1 MDIYSMNANV
11 EELFKPY
18 AIGAVPANMIDLI
31 WDRVEPLIKT
41 VEEKAPDDI
50 SLEVVRERLLSG
62 NNLLVTVSSGPEII
76 AVNVI
81 DIKELDTGMKILYIP
96 ITAGTD
102 MENWIREFLDI
113 AKAIAL
119 DHGCDELRGMAVR
132 DGWLKKL
139 KPYGW
144 EPMFTTVRCKVEK

>member
-1 MDIYSMNANV
+1 MNANV

-18 AIGAVPANMIDLI
+18 VIGAVPANMIDLI

-102 MENWIREFLDI
+102 MENWIKEFLDI

>member
-1 MDIYSMNANV
+1 MNANV

-18 AIGAVPANMIDLI
+18 VIGAVPANMIDLI